1 MGSAM
6 PPDESRDQR
15 GALGRRGE
23 RLAADFLR
31 QHGHTIIQQ
40 NYRKK
45 YGEIDIIT
53 RDGDTLVFVEVKTR
67 TSQRYGGAAAAVT
80 PKKQRQITKAA
91 LEYMCGQPSQTAAR
105 FDVLCV
111 NIDAAGRI
119 EFSLIE
125 NAFEAAL

>member
-1 MGSAM
+1 MS
-6 PPDESRDQR
+6 PDDSRDQR
-15 GALGRRGE
+15 GALGRQGE

-31 QHGHTIIQQ
+31 GRGHIIVQQ

-67 TSQRYGGAAAAVT
+67 SSERYGGAAAAVT
-80 PKKQRQITKAA
+80 ARKQRQITKAA
-91 LEYMCGQPSQTAAR
+91 LEYMAGQPSQIAAR
-105 FDVLCV
+105 FDVVCV
-111 NIDAAGRI
+111 TIDAVGQLQC
-119 EFSLIE
+119 SLIE

>member
-1 MGSAM
+1 M
-6 PPDESRDQR
+6 PPDEPQDRR
-15 GALGRRGE
+15 GALGRWGE

-31 QHGHTIIQQ
+31 ERGHIIVQQ

-53 RDGDTLVFVEVKTR
+53 KDGDTLVFVEVKTR

-80 PKKQRQITKAA
+80 VKKQRQITKAA
-91 LEYMCGQPSQTAAR
+91 LEYMSGQPLQTAAR
-105 FDVLCV
+105 FDVVCV
-111 NIDAAGRI
+111 TIDMAGRLQC
-119 EFSLIE
+119 SLIE